1 MNLSSINLRFF
12 ANIAPLIGGLNKAER
27 ALDQTGRKFESIGKG
42 LTKSFTAPVAALG
55 ALSVAVFTGFEQQ
68 MSKVKAVSGASS
80 EEFNKLKENAEK
92 LGAST
97 IFTAKQVAEL
107 QTEFAKLGFT
117 AKEITQ
123 VTEATLALAQ
133 ATDTDLATAAA
144 VAGATLRGFGL
155 DAVETGRVTDVMAL
169 SFSRSA
175 LDMEK
180 FANSMKYVAP
190 VANAAGVS
198 LEETTAM
205 LAILAN
211 AGISGSQAGTSL
223 RRILTD
229 LSGESG
235 TTAEKFDK
243 LAAKGITIGNA
254 MDEVGRTAQSALL
267 VILKNRE
274 ALPGLTKDFENS
286 EGAALSM
293 SKILGDTLFGSLKAL
308 SSASEGA
315 MIQIGEL
322 VSVALRPLIDMAT
335 KIISSFNNMN
345 PTIKKLVVGFT
356 LATATIGPAILAIGG
371 LIRTFAILKGVMM
384 ATNPI
389 LLAVGVAVG
398 AIGALMMSQSTAME
412 GATGEL
418 VRHKTEA
425 NSLLAVIKDQ
435 NTSQDVRNSLIEKF
449 NGKFGAYIGN
459 IDKEKTSIKE
469 LGEFQKK
476 FNDELS
482 KKIRIAGKEKVLTRE
497 MEKGAQIQ
505 ADIIDAETRRSEAK
519 QKIAAA
525 EKKLG
530 RPVKMASTAN
540 VIKEET
546 QEISR
551 LTAALDAHIASVA
564 RLQKELEE
572 SDPAAVAAAAAA
584 AELADAQAKAALA
597 AEKAAAAAAAAA
609 AGSNAAAEASK
620 VEAAEIEETRKK
632 YEAFNQTLE
641 NQASLRE
648 QMTRAFEAELDASAR
663 TSMQFLPAME
673 PLDIEDFIDPQV
685 FIDLPNGFAKMS
697 LAAQDLGANIS
708 AAINAAAISFTIG
721 IAEMIGASIAGGR
734 GIQNFGMFALQSLA
748 GLLQTIGEMAIQTGI
763 ALLGIQVALKTL
775 NPFVAIAAGV
785 ALVALASGI
794 KTSLAKKA
802 DGMGGIPALAEGGIA
817 TGPTLALIGE
827 GKGPEAVIPLD
838 KLEGMMGGGFG
849 NGQNVVV
856 TGRIQGSD
864 ILISSERAERQRSRY
879 RGF

>member
-55 ALSVAVFTGFEQQ
+55 ALSVSVFTGFEQQ

-133 ATDTDLATAAA
+133 ATDTDLAAAAA

-155 DAVETGRVTDVMAL
+155 DASETGRVTDVMAL

-180 FANSMKYVAP
+180 FSNSMKYVAP

-229 LSGESG
+229 LGGESV
-235 TTAEKFDK
+235 TTTEKFDK
-243 LAAKGITIGNA
+243 LASKGITISNA

-274 ALPGLTKDFENS
+274 TLPGLTKDFENS

-293 SKILGDTLFGSLKAL
+293 SKILGDTLFGSLKGL

-371 LIRTFAILKGVMM
+371 LVRTFALLKAVMM

-389 LLAVGVAVG
+389 LLAVGLAVG
-398 AIGALMMSQSTAME
+398 VIAM
-412 GATGEL
+412 
-418 VRHKTEA
+418 
-425 NSLLAVIKDQ
+425 
-435 NTSQDVRNSLIEKF
+435 
-449 NGKFGAYIGN
+449 
-459 IDKEKTSIKE
+459 
-469 LGEFQKK
+469 
-476 FNDELS
+476 
-482 KKIRIAGKEKVLTRE
+482 
-497 MEKGAQIQ
+497 
-505 ADIIDAETRRSEAK
+505 
-519 QKIAAA
+519 AAA
-525 EKKLG
+525 F
-530 RPVKMASTAN
+530 
-540 VIKEET
+540 
-546 QEISR
+546 
-551 LTAALDAHIASVA
+551 
-564 RLQKELEE
+564 
-572 SDPAAVAAAAAA
+572 PAMGDYMLVVVR
-584 AELADAQAKAALA
+584 EGL
-597 AEKAAAAAAAAA
+597 
-609 AGSNAAAEASK
+609 
-620 VEAAEIEETRKK
+620 EAAR
-632 YEAFNQTLE
+632 
-641 NQASLRE
+641 SL
-648 QMTRAFEAELDASAR
+648 
-663 TSMQFLPAME
+663 
-673 PLDIEDFIDPQV
+673 V
-685 FIDLPNGFAKMS
+685 
-697 LAAQDLGANIS
+697 LG
-708 AAINAAAISFTIG
+708 
-721 IAEMIGASIAGGR
+721 
-734 GIQNFGMFALQSLA
+734 
-748 GLLQTIGEMAIQTGI
+748 
-763 ALLGIQVALKTL
+763 
-775 NPFVAIAAGV
+775 
-785 ALVALASGI
+785 
-794 KTSLAKKA
+794 
-802 DGMGGIPALAEGGIA
+802 
-817 TGPTLALIGE
+817 
-827 GKGPEAVIPLD
+827 
-838 KLEGMMGGGFG
+838 
-849 NGQNVVV
+849 
-856 TGRIQGSD
+856 
-864 ILISSERAERQRSRY
+864 
-879 RGF
+879 